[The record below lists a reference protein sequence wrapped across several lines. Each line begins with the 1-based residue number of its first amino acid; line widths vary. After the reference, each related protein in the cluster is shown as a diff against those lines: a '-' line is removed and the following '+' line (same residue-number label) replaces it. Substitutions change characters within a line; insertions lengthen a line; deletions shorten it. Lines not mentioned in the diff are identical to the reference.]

1 MLLGKRLQSS
11 AVLSAS
17 LFMLT
22 GLFMTCLFTG
32 CGTSDRQRVYPVKG
46 TITLEGKA
54 MPGGGSI
61 AFVPL
66 EKQIGKTAGGE
77 IREDGSY
84 ELTTYDVGD
93 GSMAGKFRVVITQ
106 AVAIEPREAAPD
118 GQAPVEGSM
127 DAIMVA
133 PEDHIAAP
141 YSDFDRSPLTATVEP
156 KSNEINFDLKRKL
169 EPEEGSPPPGVA
181 SRRSVRTPGE
191 PLVVRHEPP
200 VSFSGTR

>member
-1 MLLGKRLQSS
+1 MLLGKRLQLS
-11 AVLSAS
+11 AVLSVC
-17 LFMLT
+17 LFA
-22 GLFMTCLFTG
+22 TCLMPG

-66 EKQIGKTAGGE
+66 EKQVGKTAGGE

-84 ELTTYDVGD
+84 ELTTYDTGD

-106 AVAIEPREAAPD
+106 AVAIEPRQAVPD
-118 GQAPVEGSM
+118 GQAPAEGSM
-127 DAIMVA
+127 DAITVA
-133 PEDHIAAP
+133 PEDYIAAV
-141 YSDFDRSPLTATVEP
+141 YSEFNRSPLTATVEP

-169 EPEEGSPPPGVA
+169 EPEEGSAPPGVA
-181 SRRSVRTPGE
+181 LRSPVRMPGE
-191 PLVVRHEPP
+191 VLAVRHDSP